1 MMYSMYFNIC
11 NTNIANMYFP
21 FTDECVPVGCM
32 MINSVVRLRQLHPP
46 STLFSLPNAPT
57 LADLDWDGGSTE
69 SGKANLKV
77 FLTVK
82 FSFPGEFLL
91 DGDCMLYI

>member
-1 MMYSMYFNIC
+1 MPMMYVFDYLKIC
-11 NTNIANMYFP
+11 VSP

-46 STLFSLPNAPT
+46 TTLFSLPNAPT

-69 SGKANLKV
+69 SGKANLPIPHHKV
-77 FLTVK
+77 
-82 FSFPGEFLL
+82 SFP
-91 DGDCMLYI
+91 